1 MDNFDWIREYE
12 LKPYHEVE
20 TKSLQC
26 FYLFCNDENELTNI
40 KSSICSLK
48 KPNMSSGDE
57 LIGLSKL
64 GEGEKHAY
72 KQCLLFNV
80 NLKFDDVSNFVCDND
95 QPTMLKEIDLK
106 SQMLFPSIDM
116 FQEMN
121 SLFFI
126 YGPRKLKP
134 KNTKKV
140 FINTNSRKTKK
151 KRT

>member
-20 TKSLQC
+20 TTSLQC
-26 FYLFCNDENELTNI
+26 FYLFSNNDNELTNI
-40 KSSICSLK
+40 KSSIYSLK
-48 KPNMSSGDE
+48 KPNMITSDE
-57 LIGLSKL
+57 LLGLSKL
-64 GEGEKHAY
+64 GEDEKHAY
-72 KQCLLFNV
+72 KYSLLFNV
-80 NLKFDDVSNFVCDND
+80 NLKFDDVSNFVCGND
-95 QPTMLKEIDLK
+95 YPSMLKEIELK
-106 SQMLFPSIDM
+106 DQMLFPSIDM

-121 SLFFI
+121 SMFFI

-140 FINTNSRKTKK
+140 YITTTSRKTKK

>member
-20 TKSLQC
+20 TTSLQC
-26 FYLFCNDENELTNI
+26 FYLFCNEDNELVNI
-40 KSSICSLK
+40 KSSIYSLK
-48 KPNMSSGDE
+48 SPNMLSNNE
-57 LIGLSKL
+57 LFGLSKV
-64 GEGEKHAY
+64 GEGEKYVY
-72 KQCLLFNV
+72 KHSLLFNI
-80 NLKFDDVSNFVCDND
+80 NLKFDDVSNFVCGND
-95 QPTMLKEIDLK
+95 YSSMLKEIELK
-106 SQMLFPSIDM
+106 SQILFPSIEM

-140 FINTNSRKTKK
+140 YITTTSRKTKK

>member
-40 KSSICSLK
+40 KSSICSLR
-48 KPNMSSGDE
+48 KPNMISNDE

-64 GEGEKHAY
+64 GEGDKHAY
-72 KQCLLFNV
+72 KQSLLFNV
-80 NLKFDDVSNFVCDND
+80 NLKFDDVSNFVCEND
-95 QPTMLKEIDLK
+95 RPTMLKEIDLK

-126 YGPRKLKP
+126 YGPKKLKP

>member
-20 TKSLQC
+20 TSSLQC
-26 FYLFCNDENELTNI
+26 FYLFCNKEDELVNI
-40 KSSICSLK
+40 KSSIYSLNK
-48 KPNMSSGDE
+48 ANMISKEE
-57 LIGLSKL
+57 LLALLKA
-64 GEGEKHAY
+64 GESETHVLKH
-72 KQCLLFNV
+72 QLVFNI
-80 NLKFDDVSNFVCDND
+80 NLKFEDVSNFVCDSEHKS
-95 QPTMLKEIDLK
+95 MLKEIDLK
-106 SQMLFPSIDM
+106 NQILFPSIDM
-116 FQEMN
+116 FQQIN

-140 FINTNSRKTKK
+140 FINIASRKTKK